1 VRVLIVEDEQELAD
15 LIASGLR
22 RAGLAVD
29 TVYDGAAASRQICSG
44 SYDVAIIDRD
54 LPQVSGDELCE
65 QIVRDQPGL
74 RLIMLTASD
83 TLADRVHGLR
93 LGADDYLAKPFEF
106 DELLAR
112 VHALGRRARVAAPP
126 VLHRNGIR
134 LDPQRREATLN
145 GARLDLTNK
154 EFGVLEELLR
164 ADGAVVSA
172 EHLIEKVWDANLD
185 PFSNVVRVTMVGLR
199 RKLGDGSPIGTV
211 IGVGYK
217 L

>member
-199 RKLGDGSPIGTV
+199 RKLGDRSPIGTV

>member
-29 TVYDGAAASRQICSG
+29 TVYDGAAASHQICSG
-44 SYDVAIIDRD
+44 SYDVAIVDRD

-199 RKLGDGSPIGTV
+199 RKLGDRSPIGTV